1 MKLVAILASL
11 FASLTAVNVE
21 MYNILS
27 LDSCLY
33 DGYMTAKFIDYLE

>member
-1 MKLVAILASL
+1 MKLVAYLAFLFKALSL
-11 FASLTAVNVE
+11 VNGE

-33 DGYMTAKFIDYLE
+33 DGYMTAKFVDYLE

>member
-1 MKLVAILASL
+1 MKFVAILASL
-11 FASLTAVNVE
+11 FSALTANGE